1 MQELKF
7 KKIFTSILIMML
19 VFLCFSCN
27 KVEASFFDKDDK
39 TDIEKIIDKDEGGLF
54 EKIIAKMIRWNC

>member
-1 MQELKF
+1 MNLKKF
-7 KKIFTSILIMML
+7 FTSILIMIL

-27 KVEASFFDKDDK
+27 KVEASFFDSDDD

>member
-1 MQELKF
+1 MV
-7 KKIFTSILIMML
+7 L

-27 KVEASFFDKDDK
+27 KVEASFFDSDDD